1 MAWARAELFQN
12 LNGEAE
18 HVELKFVESAPFV
31 KNLLYETMP
40 IVIHGNGPSKVSR
53 HRFLLLNIQ
62 DST

>member
-1 MAWARAELFQN
+1 LAWTRAELFQN

-18 HVELKFVESAPFV
+18 HVELKFVESAPYV

-53 HRFLLLNIQ
+53 HR
-62 DST
+62 